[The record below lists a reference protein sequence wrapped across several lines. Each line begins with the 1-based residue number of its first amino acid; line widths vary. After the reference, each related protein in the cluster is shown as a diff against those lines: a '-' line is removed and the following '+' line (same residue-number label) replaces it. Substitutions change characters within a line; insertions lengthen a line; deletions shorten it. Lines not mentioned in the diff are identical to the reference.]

1 MKTNEIIKEYLTL
14 CDELKSLEKKKSDY
28 REMLLGIGE
37 HRTDQFEVKI
47 VEFSQERPASL
58 DMFVERFGRGKLRGL
73 INKIEVK
80 RLNISEVRS

>member
-14 CDELKSLEKKKSDY
+14 CEELKSLEKKKSDY
-28 REMLLGIGE
+28 REMLLGIGN
-37 HRTDQFEVKI
+37 HRTNLFEVKI
-47 VEFSQERPASL
+47 VEFSQERPAAL
-58 DMFVERFGRGKLRGL
+58 DMLIERFGRGKLRGL